1 MSVAN
6 NSAPEHSHFARSE
19 SRQRGGGADLAGL
32 LAILLTTIA
41 LVVLVGPSAATVLA
55 AAGGFVAVALR
66 LWLRRK

>member
-6 NSAPEHSHFARSE
+6 NSAPEHTHFARSGNG
-19 SRQRGGGADLAGL
+19 QRGTWADLAGL
-32 LAILLTTIA
+32 VAILLTTVA
-41 LVVLVGPSAATVLA
+41 LVMLVGPAAATVLA